1 MEILKVEGN
10 LKTGQPLSGGDMG
23 IWKVSGGASGKKFKN
38 IEFRVAFKKRKWFN
52 MGVRVERNSSN
63 LKPNKFLKEM
73 LDFDSDLE
81 YLK

>member
-1 MEILKVEGN
+1 
-10 LKTGQPLSGGDMG
+10 
-23 IWKVSGGASGKKFKN
+23 
-38 IEFRVAFKKRKWFN
+38 

-63 LKPNKFLKEM
+63 SKPNKFPKEM

>member
-1 MEILKVEGN
+1 
-10 LKTGQPLSGGDMG
+10 
-23 IWKVSGGASGKKFKN
+23 
-38 IEFRVAFKKRKWFN
+38 